1 MLLISDVDCGRA
13 LPIQT
18 SVEDGIT
25 FCLWKGKKS
34 FDFPFFVS
42 MTRKESNCPSKTSI
56 VPFYA
61 LKRSESSRRIKPS
74 ATLGRISRI
83 HRKSSFLPFS
93 FVFDLSRG
101 TWPAN
106 PVRAGRWRQKWG
118 KRYFCRPQNIFP
130 AKFCVS
136 WEYFLASPIAHSSIC
151 ENDVAKASNDETKS
165 PAIDCP
171 PERKNWIEFPRAPG
185 ISASLSHDERISK
198 IPSGIE
204 LLLAYEQSHKVS
216 ILAVISFQI
225 SNAKWEFDM
234 WSMLSKA
241 WTRQRCVNDAK

>member
-1 MLLISDVDCGRA
+1 MSSFLFPCRLYYEAAVVKKIRCCVLLRALAKTFVNVVFLLLFVLLISDVDCGRA

-42 MTRKESNCPSKTSI
+42 MTRKESNCPSKTSN

-61 LKRSESSRRIKPS
+61 LKRSELSRRIKPS

-106 PVRAGRWRQKWG
+106 PVRAGRWRQK
-118 KRYFCRPQNIFP
+118 
-130 AKFCVS
+130 
-136 WEYFLASPIAHSSIC
+136 
-151 ENDVAKASNDETKS
+151 
-165 PAIDCP
+165 
-171 PERKNWIEFPRAPG
+171 
-185 ISASLSHDERISK
+185 
-198 IPSGIE
+198 
-204 LLLAYEQSHKVS
+204 
-216 ILAVISFQI
+216 
-225 SNAKWEFDM
+225 
-234 WSMLSKA
+234 
-241 WTRQRCVNDAK
+241 